1 MTLLRAMAP
10 IARLSHVGIGVSD
23 LERSLRFYRDLLGFT
38 PEHALDVEGEPTDT
52 LLRLR
57 GTKLHA
63 EYLSRDGVRI
73 ELLHFASPPA
83 PPHPERPMN
92 QYGLTHLSFRV
103 TDMDAVLAGLRDAGE
118 RVLEE
123 TIIRFPEWKSA
134 ACFIVDPDGQ
144 LIELVQT
151 PGDPAAP
158 PRG

>member
-1 MTLLRAMAP
+1 MLP
-10 IARLSHVGIGVSD
+10 IARITHVGIGVSN

-38 PEHALDVEGEPTDT
+38 WEHELDVEGEPTDT

-63 EYLSRDGVRI
+63 EYLTRDGVRI
-73 ELLHFASPPA
+73 ELLHVASPAA
-83 PPHPERPMN
+83 PPRPERPMN

-103 TDMDAVLAGLRDAGE
+103 TDMEAVLDAIRAAGE
-118 RVLEE
+118 RVVEE
-123 TIIRFPEWKSA
+123 TVIRFPEWQSA
-134 ACFIVDPDGQ
+134 ACMILDPDGQ
-144 LIELVQT
+144 LIELVQA

>member
-1 MTLLRAMAP
+1 MLP
-10 IARLSHVGIGVSD
+10 IARITHVGIGVSD
-23 LERSLRFYRDLLGFT
+23 LQRSLRFYRDLLGFT
-38 PEHALDVEGEPTDT
+38 WEHELDVEGEPTDT

-63 EYLSRDGVRI
+63 EYLTRDGVRI

-83 PPHPERPMN
+83 PPRPERPMN

-103 TDMDAVLAGLRDAGE
+103 TDMDAVLEALRAAGE

-123 TIIRFPEWKSA
+123 TVIRFPEWQSA
-134 ACFIVDPDGQ
+134 ACMILDPDGQ
-144 LIELVQT
+144 VIELVQA

>member
-1 MTLLRAMAP
+1 MLPL
-10 IARLSHVGIGVSD
+10 ARLTHVGICVSD

-38 PEHALDVEGEPTDT
+38 WEHALDVEGEPSDT

-63 EYLSRDGVRI
+63 EYLTRDGVRI
-73 ELLHFASPPA
+73 ELLRFASPRA
-83 PPHPERPMN
+83 PERPERPMH

-103 TDMDAVLAGLRDAGE
+103 TDLDAVVDGLRAAGE

-123 TIIRFPEWKSA
+123 TIIRFPEWQSA
-134 ACFIVDPDGQ
+134 ACFVVDPDGQ
-144 LIELVQT
+144 LIELVQA

-158 PRG
+158 PRA

>member
-1 MTLLRAMAP
+1 MLPL
-10 IARLSHVGIGVSD
+10 ARFTHVGIGVSD

-38 PEHALDVEGEPTDT
+38 FEHRLDVAGEPTDT

-63 EYLSRDGVRI
+63 EYLTRDGVRI
-73 ELLHFASPPA
+73 ELLRFASPP
-83 PPHPERPMN
+83 PPSRPDRPMN

-103 TDMDAVLAGLRDAGE
+103 TDLDAVLAGLRAAGE
-118 RVLEE
+118 RVLED
-123 TIIRFPEWKSA
+123 TIIRFPEWQSA

-144 LIELVQT
+144 LIELVQA

-158 PRG
+158 PRA